1 MERIVWSDGL
11 GRGKDGLGRRDK
23 ALLCVILVKTKVQRD
38 EKWTELRCVLP
49 GLLHLSGHQWTYP
62 PSSCELE
69 AGPHQP
75 HSHLRDGVEG

>member
-1 MERIVWSDGL
+1 MVWGGERTDWGGGTRHCFVL
-11 GRGKDGLGRRDK
+11 FLPRRREI
-23 ALLCVILVKTKVQRD
+23 CQRD

-62 PSSCELE
+62 PSSCELA